1 MVNPYPDL
9 SDVEFERYFNFA
21 CIWAFA
27 GTLHVDHRETF
38 SQWWRESFE
47 QHIDYPEEGTVSNPG
62 YMLLFTKSKISNT
75 LVLSVS
81 ALICS
86 MYAFVSE
93 NTWYN
98 DSHESPDI

>member
-27 GTLHVDHRETF
+27 GTLHVENREAF

-47 QHIDYPEEGTVSNPG
+47 QHIDYPEEGTVR
-62 YMLLFTKSKISNT
+62 TE
-75 LVLSVS
+75 VLETFDEL
-81 ALICS
+81 A
-86 MYAFVSE
+86 
-93 NTWYN
+93 
-98 DSHESPDI
+98 H